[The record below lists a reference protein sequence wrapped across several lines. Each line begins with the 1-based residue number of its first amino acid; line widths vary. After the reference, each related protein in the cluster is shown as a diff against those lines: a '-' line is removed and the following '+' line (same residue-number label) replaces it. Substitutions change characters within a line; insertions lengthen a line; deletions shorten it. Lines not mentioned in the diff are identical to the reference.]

1 MRDTLIVA
9 CATVVYTTV
18 YYVCCDRSD
27 ERTIQGN
34 DWLTTRRSLGK
45 RLGKAPS
52 VAHSLAAQRGQPVFS
67 VTRPEAA
74 EDISSGNVDII
85 VYLARHD
92 NEEIFPQDI
101 EQRFGVTR
109 STSCRVL
116 GLMEQKG
123 LIAREPVKRDARL
136 KKIVLTNKSR
146 HIAEVLRDNAKNM
159 ERILLEGLEDDQIR
173 QFMHVLD
180 VMQTNLVK
188 TGLIGDESRYSSLEI
203 QEQDFGESRFRKSR
217 RFRKNRKN
225 HAMDGIRIIAIL
237 MMNTF
242 RAYCE
247 CRRKWR
253 SQTTAGNTRKQVSMK
268 KKGQGVTAA
277 NATTSTTSKPKQHV
291 IRTLGKSLRE

>member
-1 MRDTLIVA
+1 MQQL
-9 CATVVYTTV
+9 C
-18 YYVCCDRSD
+18 
-27 ERTIQGN
+27 IQRFIMYAVTEVTN
-34 DWLTTRRSLGK
+34 EQYKEPTDS
-45 RLGKAPS
+45 RLFEVWESGLAKPPS
-52 VAHSLAAQRGQPVFS
+52 VAIRSLHNVVNRYLR

-74 EDISSGNVDII
+74 EGISNGNVDVI

-92 NEEIFPQDI
+92 NEDIFPQDI

-136 KKIVLTNKSR
+136 KKIVLTDKSR

-188 TGLIGDESRYSSLEI
+188 TGLIGDESRYPSLEI
-203 QEQDFGESRFRKSR
+203 QEQDASRSQVPQESQVPQKTCDDYASNNRDARDEYVSHVLR
-217 RFRKNRKN
+217 ISQEMAIARNRK
-225 HAMDGIRIIAIL
+225 
-237 MMNTF
+237 
-242 RAYCE
+242 
-247 CRRKWR
+247 
-253 SQTTAGNTRKQVSMK
+253 
-268 KKGQGVTAA
+268 
-277 NATTSTTSKPKQHV
+277 
-291 IRTLGKSLRE
+291 

>member
-1 MRDTLIVA
+1 MYAVTEV
-9 CATVVYTTV
+9 TNEQYKEPTG
-18 YYVCCDRSD
+18 S
-27 ERTIQGN
+27 
-34 DWLTTRRSLGK
+34 
-45 RLGKAPS
+45 RLFEVWESGLAKPPS
-52 VAHSLAAQRGQPVFS
+52 VAIRSLHNVVNRYLR

-74 EDISSGNVDII
+74 EDISNGNVDVI

-136 KKIVLTNKSR
+136 KKIVLTDKSR

-188 TGLIGDESRYSSLEI
+188 TGLIGDASSDNGNRNGVRNAETKAACHSHTGQIPARI
-203 QEQDFGESRFRKSR
+203 QKSQS
-217 RFRKNRKN
+217 
-225 HAMDGIRIIAIL
+225 ALPGIRS
-237 MMNTF
+237 
-242 RAYCE
+242 RGK
-247 CRRKWR
+247 R
-253 SQTTAGNTRKQVSMK
+253 AGNPYSDCH
-268 KKGQGVTAA
+268 GIAD
-277 NATTSTTSKPKQHV
+277 
-291 IRTLGKSLRE
+291 